1 MELLA
6 TILLSLVLW
15 LPGNGLVQRDLPP
28 LPPPFCG
35 DLAEADCQLL
45 ADSQELMRGVSSMT
59 MSLAL
64 DSSFAGIPEIA
75 DEDMTFGMTMG
86 MTMHLDPALNE
97 TMRELA
103 TRSPEDMLAGVDEFQ
118 QMILDFYAKLG
129 MSLEMEMSLPRLL
142 LDAIEADEGVMIP
155 DSIAMQMRMVN
166 GYAYID
172 MDALAESFPELRA
185 ELESEGI
192 DGWIGVDFAGQM
204 EREMAGTMAAPD
216 VSTLQ
221 SMQASLAFNQLMMD
235 EEMRALLA
243 PYVSVERLEDEERGG
258 AAVAIFRTK
267 LELGDLV
274 ANPAFT
280 QLLRQAA
287 ESMVAATDEPV
298 DEQELGTGI
307 LGVQLLANMLARSA
321 KFEIVQTVGLDAP
334 YIYDNNIFLQ
344 LDLSGLLTMA
354 AMSGEE
360 IPQEL
365 RAAKP
370 IFTFDMNA
378 SYADFDAAPAIEVPE
393 NVEILPLD
401 SMDDSGMDVIS

>member
-1 MELLA
+1 MA
-6 TILLSLVLW
+6 
-15 LPGNGLVQRDLPP
+15 LPG
-28 LPPPFCG
+28 
-35 DLAEADCQLL
+35 LL
-45 ADSQELMRGVSSMT
+45 R
-59 MSLAL
+59 
-64 DSSFAGIPEIA
+64 
-75 DEDMTFGMTMG
+75 
-86 MTMHLDPALNE
+86 
-97 TMRELA
+97 
-103 TRSPEDMLAGVDEFQ
+103 
-118 QMILDFYAKLG
+118 
-129 MSLEMEMSLPRLL
+129 
-142 LDAIEADEGVMIP
+142 DAIEADEGVILP
-155 DSIAMQMRMVN
+155 DLITVNVRMVN

-221 SMQASLAFNQLMMD
+221 SMQMSMAFNQMMLD
-235 EEMRALLA
+235 ETIRSLLD
-243 PYVSVERLEDEERGG
+243 PYIIVERLADEERDG
-258 AAVAIFRTK
+258 AAVAIFRTT

-321 KFEIVQTVGLDAP
+321 QFEIVQTVGLDAP
-334 YIYDNNIFLQ
+334 YTYDNNIFMQ

-360 IPQEL
+360 IPDE
-365 RAAKP
+365 AA
-370 IFTFDMNA
+370 
-378 SYADFDAAPAIEVPE
+378 
-393 NVEILPLD
+393 
-401 SMDDSGMDVIS
+401 